1 MLDSFRTNMKGM
13 AIGIT
18 VVIGVIFAFS
28 GTGTLFLSGSG
39 ADAALIVN
47 DSTITELQVVR
58 AISSQKQRILNENE
72 GLDASLL
79 DDDLLRPNVVDQLIG
94 RELLAQASQ
103 RQRMGVSEQTI
114 NDYILASEAF
124 QSDGRFDQNRYR
136 FALQQQGYTSAS
148 FKAMLSN
155 DMRVQQLINGITDT
169 VFATDLELS
178 SLASVTE
185 QKRDF
190 YYLRLPVAPIQES
203 VVLSDEQIS
212 DYYQANLASY
222 QTDAQVVVDYIELS
236 PAQLVDPTLV
246 TSRQIATRFEEE
258 LLTLD
263 LAESRQVA
271 HILLEDAS
279 DELVAEIQGKIIA
292 GETFGELAREYS
304 DDFASAESEGDLG
317 YTAGDTFPEA
327 FESALAILNLG
338 EVSPPVTTDAGIHFI
353 KLLDIQQDTYLL
365 TDESPRI
372 ERELMREA
380 TTDQL
385 IAKLELL
392 KELSFN
398 AESLTEVAEDVG
410 LELNTSDAF
419 SRFGGQ
425 GVTGIAKVSA
435 AAFSDEVIKDKYAS
449 EVLDLGN
456 DRYVVLKLN
465 QYIDVRQKEMSE
477 VRESVVVSLTASE
490 SAKRLADLGSEL
502 LAEIVAGSSVESV
515 AKARKLEWQVGK
527 SVNRRGIDVNA
538 EVRSIVFNFPLPGA
552 ESVIDGFYLSNGDY
566 VVAELTKVVSGDLSS
581 LSQAEIG
588 SLAAATRSMNASR
601 DMLAYQDT
609 LREKAEIVQ

>member
-18 VVIGVIFAFS
+18 VVIGAIFAFS

-169 VFATDLELS
+169 VFTTDLELS
-178 SLASVTE
+178 ALASVTE

-246 TSRQIATRFEEE
+246 TSGQIATRFEEE

-279 DELVAEIQGKIIA
+279 NELVAEIQGKIIA

-353 KLLDIQQDTYLL
+353 KLLDIQQATYLL

>member
-178 SLASVTE
+178 ALASVTE

>member
-18 VVIGVIFAFS
+18 VVIGAIFAFS

-39 ADAALIVN
+39 ADAAMIVN

-79 DDDLLRPNVVDQLIG
+79 DDDLIRPNVVDQLIG

-103 RQRMGVSEQTI
+103 HQRMGVSEQTI
-114 NDYILASEAF
+114 NDYILANEAF

-169 VFATDLELS
+169 VFVTDLELS
-178 SLASVTE
+178 ALASVTE

-190 YYLRLPVAPIQES
+190 YYLTLPAAPIQES

-222 QTDAQVVVDYIELS
+222 QTDAQVIVDYIELS
-236 PAQLVDPTLV
+236 PAQLADPTLV
-246 TSRQIATRFEEE
+246 TSGQIATRFEEE

-271 HILLEDAS
+271 HILLEDVS

-292 GETFGELAREYS
+292 GESFGELAREYS
-304 DDFASAESEGDLG
+304 DDFASAESGGDLG
-317 YTAGDTFPEA
+317 YTSGDTFPEA

-353 KLLDIQQDTYLL
+353 KVLDIQQDTYLL

-425 GVTGIAKVSA
+425 GVTGIAEVSA

-527 SVNRRGIDVNA
+527 SVNRRGINVNA

-566 VVAELTKVVSGDLSS
+566 VVAELTNVVSGDLSS

-588 SLAAATRSMNASR
+588 SLAAATRSTNASR

-609 LREKAEIVQ
+609 LREQAEIVQ

>member
-1 MLDSFRTNMKGM
+1 MTPLC
-13 AIGIT
+13 
-18 VVIGVIFAFS
+18 
-28 GTGTLFLSGSG
+28 
-39 ADAALIVN
+39 
-47 DSTITELQVVR
+47 STTIYFV
-58 AISSQKQRILNENE
+58 
-72 GLDASLL
+72 
-79 DDDLLRPNVVDQLIG
+79 PNVVDQLIG

-178 SLASVTE
+178 ALASVTE

-246 TSRQIATRFEEE
+246 TSGQIATRFEEE

>member
-1 MLDSFRTNMKGM
+1 M
-13 AIGIT
+13 
-18 VVIGVIFAFS
+18 
-28 GTGTLFLSGSG
+28 
-39 ADAALIVN
+39 
-47 DSTITELQVVR
+47 
-58 AISSQKQRILNENE
+58 
-72 GLDASLL
+72 
-79 DDDLLRPNVVDQLIG
+79 
-94 RELLAQASQ
+94 
-103 RQRMGVSEQTI
+103 
-114 NDYILASEAF
+114 
-124 QSDGRFDQNRYR
+124 
-136 FALQQQGYTSAS
+136 
-148 FKAMLSN
+148 
-155 DMRVQQLINGITDT
+155 
-169 VFATDLELS
+169 
-178 SLASVTE
+178 
-185 QKRDF
+185 
-190 YYLRLPVAPIQES
+190 
-203 VVLSDEQIS
+203 
-212 DYYQANLASY
+212 
-222 QTDAQVVVDYIELS
+222 
-236 PAQLVDPTLV
+236 
-246 TSRQIATRFEEE
+246 
-258 LLTLD
+258 
-263 LAESRQVA
+263 
-271 HILLEDAS
+271 
-279 DELVAEIQGKIIA
+279 
-292 GETFGELAREYS
+292 
-304 DDFASAESEGDLG
+304 
-317 YTAGDTFPEA
+317 
-327 FESALAILNLG
+327 
-338 EVSPPVTTDAGIHFI
+338 TTDAGIHFI

-398 AESLTEVAEDVG
+398 AESLSEVAEDVG

>member
-1 MLDSFRTNMKGM
+1 MKGM

-72 GLDASLL
+72 GLDASLP

-178 SLASVTE
+178 ALASVTE

>member
-18 VVIGVIFAFS
+18 VVIGAIFAFS

-178 SLASVTE
+178 ALASVTE

-246 TSRQIATRFEEE
+246 TSGQIAIRFEEE

-410 LELNTSDAF
+410 LELNISDAF

-490 SAKRLADLGSEL
+490 SAKMLADLGSEL

>member
-18 VVIGVIFAFS
+18 VVIGAIFAFS

-246 TSRQIATRFEEE
+246 TSGQIATRFEEE

-410 LELNTSDAF
+410 LELNISDAF

>member
-178 SLASVTE
+178 ALASVTE

-212 DYYQANLASY
+212 DYYQANLVSY

>member
-18 VVIGVIFAFS
+18 VVIGAIFAFS

-246 TSRQIATRFEEE
+246 TSGQIATRFEEE

-410 LELNTSDAF
+410 LELNISDAF

-477 VRESVVVSLTASE
+477 VRESVVVSLAASE
-490 SAKRLADLGSEL
+490 SAKMLADLGSEL

>member
-1 MLDSFRTNMKGM
+1 MKGM

-18 VVIGVIFAFS
+18 VVIGAIFAFS

-178 SLASVTE
+178 ALASVTE

-246 TSRQIATRFEEE
+246 TSGQIATRFEEE

>member
-18 VVIGVIFAFS
+18 VVIGAIFAFS

-178 SLASVTE
+178 ALASVTE

-246 TSRQIATRFEEE
+246 TSGQIATRFEEE

-398 AESLTEVAEDVG
+398 AESLSEVAEDVG

>member
-18 VVIGVIFAFS
+18 VVIGAIFAFS

-178 SLASVTE
+178 ALASVTE

-246 TSRQIATRFEEE
+246 TSGQIATRFEEE

-279 DELVAEIQGKIIA
+279 DELVVEIQGKIIA

>member
-178 SLASVTE
+178 ALASVTE

-246 TSRQIATRFEEE
+246 TSGQIAIRFEEE

-327 FESALAILNLG
+327 FENALAILNLG

-398 AESLTEVAEDVG
+398 AESLSEVAEDVG

>member
-178 SLASVTE
+178 ALASVTE

-465 QYIDVRQKEMSE
+465 QYIDIRQKEMSE

-490 SAKRLADLGSEL
+490 SAKRLTDLGSEL

>member
-1 MLDSFRTNMKGM
+1 
-13 AIGIT
+13 
-18 VVIGVIFAFS
+18 
-28 GTGTLFLSGSG
+28 
-39 ADAALIVN
+39 
-47 DSTITELQVVR
+47 
-58 AISSQKQRILNENE
+58 
-72 GLDASLL
+72 
-79 DDDLLRPNVVDQLIG
+79 
-94 RELLAQASQ
+94 
-103 RQRMGVSEQTI
+103 
-114 NDYILASEAF
+114 
-124 QSDGRFDQNRYR
+124 
-136 FALQQQGYTSAS
+136 
-148 FKAMLSN
+148 MLSN

-178 SLASVTE
+178 ALASVTE

>member
-39 ADAALIVN
+39 ADAAMIVN

-178 SLASVTE
+178 ALASVTE

>member
-1 MLDSFRTNMKGM
+1 MKGM

-178 SLASVTE
+178 ALASVTE

>member
-178 SLASVTE
+178 ALASVTE

-246 TSRQIATRFEEE
+246 TSGQIATRFEEE

-527 SVNRRGIDVNA
+527 SVNRRGIDGNA

>member
-13 AIGIT
+13 AIG
-18 VVIGVIFAFS
+18 
-28 GTGTLFLSGSG
+28 LSGSG

-178 SLASVTE
+178 ALASVTE

>member
-18 VVIGVIFAFS
+18 VVIGAIFAFS

-178 SLASVTE
+178 ALASVTE

-246 TSRQIATRFEEE
+246 TSGQIATRFEEE

-317 YTAGDTFPEA
+317 YTAGGYFP
-327 FESALAILNLG
+327 
-338 EVSPPVTTDAGIHFI
+338 
-353 KLLDIQQDTYLL
+353 
-365 TDESPRI
+365 
-372 ERELMREA
+372 
-380 TTDQL
+380 
-385 IAKLELL
+385 
-392 KELSFN
+392 
-398 AESLTEVAEDVG
+398 
-410 LELNTSDAF
+410 
-419 SRFGGQ
+419 
-425 GVTGIAKVSA
+425 
-435 AAFSDEVIKDKYAS
+435 
-449 EVLDLGN
+449 
-456 DRYVVLKLN
+456 
-465 QYIDVRQKEMSE
+465 
-477 VRESVVVSLTASE
+477 
-490 SAKRLADLGSEL
+490 
-502 LAEIVAGSSVESV
+502 
-515 AKARKLEWQVGK
+515 
-527 SVNRRGIDVNA
+527 
-538 EVRSIVFNFPLPGA
+538 
-552 ESVIDGFYLSNGDY
+552 
-566 VVAELTKVVSGDLSS
+566 
-581 LSQAEIG
+581 
-588 SLAAATRSMNASR
+588 
-601 DMLAYQDT
+601 
-609 LREKAEIVQ
+609 

>member
-18 VVIGVIFAFS
+18 VVIGAIFAFS

-178 SLASVTE
+178 ALASVTE

-246 TSRQIATRFEEE
+246 TSGQIATRFEEE

-410 LELNTSDAF
+410 LELNISDAF

-490 SAKRLADLGSEL
+490 SAKMLADLGSEL

>member
-18 VVIGVIFAFS
+18 VVIGAIFAFS

-178 SLASVTE
+178 ALASVTE

-398 AESLTEVAEDVG
+398 AESLSEVAEDVG

>member
-178 SLASVTE
+178 ALASVTE

-490 SAKRLADLGSEL
+490 SAKRLTDLGSEL

>member
-79 DDDLLRPNVVDQLIG
+79 DDDLIRPNVVDQLIG

-178 SLASVTE
+178 ALASVTE

-246 TSRQIATRFEEE
+246 TSGQIATRFEEE

>member
-18 VVIGVIFAFS
+18 VVIGAIFAFS

-178 SLASVTE
+178 ALASVTE

-490 SAKRLADLGSEL
+490 SAKMLADLGSEL

>member
-178 SLASVTE
+178 ALASVTE

-490 SAKRLADLGSEL
+490 SAKMLADLGSEL

>member
-18 VVIGVIFAFS
+18 VVIGAIFAFS

-178 SLASVTE
+178 ALASVTE

-246 TSRQIATRFEEE
+246 TSGQIAIRFEEE

-398 AESLTEVAEDVG
+398 AESLSEVAEDVG

>member
-18 VVIGVIFAFS
+18 VVIGAIFAFS

-178 SLASVTE
+178 ALASVTE

-246 TSRQIATRFEEE
+246 TSGQIAIRFEEE

-327 FESALAILNLG
+327 FENALAILNLG

-398 AESLTEVAEDVG
+398 AESLSEVAEDVG

>member
-18 VVIGVIFAFS
+18 VVIGAIFAFS

-178 SLASVTE
+178 ALASVTE

-246 TSRQIATRFEEE
+246 TSGQIATRFEEE

>member
-1 MLDSFRTNMKGM
+1 MKGM

-178 SLASVTE
+178 ALASVTE

-246 TSRQIATRFEEE
+246 TSGQIAIRFEEE

>member
-178 SLASVTE
+178 ALASVTE

-246 TSRQIATRFEEE
+246 TSGQIATRFEEE

-398 AESLTEVAEDVG
+398 AESLSEVAEDVG

>member
-178 SLASVTE
+178 ALASVTE

-588 SLAAATRSMNASR
+588 SLAAATRSMKASR

>member
-178 SLASVTE
+178 ALASVTE

-222 QTDAQVVVDYIELS
+222 QTDAKVVVDYIELS

>member
-39 ADAALIVN
+39 ADAAMIVN

-178 SLASVTE
+178 ALASVTE

-246 TSRQIATRFEEE
+246 TSGQIATRFEEE

>member
-18 VVIGVIFAFS
+18 VVIGAIFAFS

-39 ADAALIVN
+39 ADAAMIVN

-79 DDDLLRPNVVDQLIG
+79 DDDLIRPNVVDQLIG

-103 RQRMGVSEQTI
+103 HQRMGVSEQTI
-114 NDYILASEAF
+114 NDYILANEAF

-169 VFATDLELS
+169 VFVTDLELS
-178 SLASVTE
+178 ALASVTE

-190 YYLRLPVAPIQES
+190 YYLTLPAAPIQES

-222 QTDAQVVVDYIELS
+222 QTDAQVIVDYIELS
-236 PAQLVDPTLV
+236 PAQLADPTLV
-246 TSRQIATRFEEE
+246 TSGQIATRFEEE

-271 HILLEDAS
+271 HILLEDVS

-292 GETFGELAREYS
+292 GESFGELAREYS
-304 DDFASAESEGDLG
+304 DDFASAESGGDLG
-317 YTAGDTFPEA
+317 YTSGDTFPEA

-353 KLLDIQQDTYLL
+353 KVLDIQQDTYLL

-425 GVTGIAKVSA
+425 GVTGIAEVSA

-527 SVNRRGIDVNA
+527 SVNRRGINVNA

-588 SLAAATRSMNASR
+588 SLAAATRSTNASR

-609 LREKAEIVQ
+609 LREQAEIVQ

>member
-18 VVIGVIFAFS
+18 VVIGAIFAFS

-72 GLDASLL
+72 GLDVSLL

-178 SLASVTE
+178 ALASVTE

-246 TSRQIATRFEEE
+246 TSGQIAIRFEEE

-398 AESLTEVAEDVG
+398 AESLSEVAEDVG